1 MGKRVAIISIAILV
15 LCLAGIACLVIQ
27 ARKVIF
33 TDPYRAVSKEACL
46 ILETIDLNTFLN
58 SISSDRGFTGEIAK
72 MKGLESFYGS
82 VKSLKEVTG
91 REDFRKLLTDT
102 HSVISFYPGGRGNLV
117 PLISMAV
124 PASLKM
130 KELKVF
136 LSSAG
141 ISNVVNSKFKNKSL
155 QEFTCNTGLATDSVY
170 IALASGLLLCSSSAR
185 IIEEA
190 IVQEYKKDDIRDLP
204 GYSRVWTPAGKKGDN
219 LFVVFPNLA
228 RFLKSVL
235 SEEQP
240 LADAITRLAG
250 EAEGDIYISENGMVL
265 SGYTDVP
272 DSSDILYAYKDV
284 VPKQFNAS
292 RVLPS
297 STVLYETIVMP
308 PQGHVSVSS
317 GNPKIFSLASKLR
330 EVTGDQVTRAVID
343 MHDSTAT
350 DNILFV
356 YELKNSERAVQVFL
370 SEESGIAETEFFT
383 PDDQVKIPVY
393 KVNLNGLA
401 GSFAPGFDRGY
412 DESYFAFYDNFMVS
426 GGSYKTV
433 AKFLYDNL
441 LNKTLANDTFYR
453 GFETSLPS
461 NAGYFFYCVP
471 ARITGYLSGIVNGQ
485 ISLFLKNNR
494 DLLSKIKAIGYQ
506 FASSNGMLYN
516 SLSVRYNKEEV
527 AERPDTEWETLLDA
541 EAAVKPFF
549 FTNHLTGAKE
559 IFIQDVNNNT
569 YLINSAGRILW
580 KVPLNERIN
589 GEVYMID
596 YFHNGKYQLL
606 FAGRNYL
613 HVLDRNGNYV
623 ERFPV
628 KLRSPATS
636 PLELYTYDNSQN
648 YRLFIAGEDKMIYSY
663 DKTGNVVKGWKPF
676 HTPGIVSSQVSYL
689 KAGRKDY
696 LEVSDENSVYILD
709 RSGNRKVNTK
719 GSAAKALHSSVRLFQ
734 GKDQYIVFSAPD
746 GKVTQL
752 YFDGTI
758 RKFSLGTFS
767 IDHSFDYF
775 DIDGDGFGEY
785 VFIDKGKLYLYNHN
799 RSEVFTRDFE
809 TPDLGGP
816 INFIFSAND
825 RKIGVIDINKKNIY
839 LINKNG
845 DTMKGFPLRG
855 ASMFSIGKLSEKSG
869 WHLLVGGTDKFLY
882 NYKID
887 TETK

>member
-1 MGKRVAIISIAILV
+1 
-15 LCLAGIACLVIQ
+15 
-27 ARKVIF
+27 
-33 TDPYRAVSKEACL
+33 
-46 ILETIDLNTFLN
+46 
-58 SISSDRGFTGEIAK
+58 
-72 MKGLESFYGS
+72 
-82 VKSLKEVTG
+82 
-91 REDFRKLLTDT
+91 
-102 HSVISFYPGGRGNLV
+102 
-117 PLISMAV
+117 MAV

-636 PLELYTYDNSQN
+636 PLALYTYDNSQN